1 MLTRKLLALL
11 FLMVLFRPDALGQ
24 FFDPSSITMYWLDE
38 EGHPLLTFD
47 NVRKKDPELV
57 FLTNGG
63 RFNTRHEP
71 MGLYIEKGKL
81 LRGLKITNNP
91 KLMPAS
97 RGEGVFYI
105 RDGRAHVEPLQSNL
119 KLTGIQYAVQA
130 EPMLVINGKS
140 NPKLS
145 HKSRVLMRNGV
156 GLTRDGRVYFAC
168 FESSERNFAAHFIEA
183 GCIQALQLDASVSR
197 VWHKNIKE
205 KVYGRFGVMIGAN
218 K

>member
-11 FLMVLFRPDALGQ
+11 FVMVFISPDASAQ
-24 FFDPSSITMYWLDE
+24 FFDPSTITMYWLDE

-47 NVRKKDPELV
+47 NVRKKDPDLI

-71 MGLYIEKGKL
+71 MGLYIEKGKM
-81 LRGLKITNNP
+81 LRGLKIPNNS

-105 RDGRAHVEPLQSNL
+105 RDGRAQVETLQPNL
-119 KLTGIQYAVQA
+119 KMTGIQYAIQA
-130 EPMLVINGKS
+130 EPMLVINGRS
-140 NPKLS
+140 NPRLS
-145 HKSRVLMRNGV
+145 RKSQAAMRNGV
-156 GLTRDGRVYFAC
+156 GLTNDGRVYFAC
-168 FESSERNFAAHFIEA
+168 MESTERNFAAHFIEM
-183 GCIQALQLDASVSR
+183 GCVQALQLDASVSR

-205 KVYGRFGVMIGAN
+205 KVYGRFGVMIGA